1 MDVNVYIKRFENFT
15 LNQVNYVNLFF
26 ILAFRFISN
35 ELWIFWP
42 AGNYNL
48 ILAKVENLLK
58 M

>member
-15 LNQVNYVNLFF
+15 LNQVNYMNLFV
-26 ILAFRFISN
+26 IPAFRFISN
-35 ELWIFWP
+35 EYWIFWP
-42 AGNYNL
+42 TGNDHL